1 MSRLDWKD
9 TTAWKIHR
17 HRIGKLT
24 RIGIWLQHKR
34 HEERGTG
41 TLRSLSSVRP
51 LHAVQHYRFQRPP
64 NISLVLSLS
73 LRVMARVF
81 SQNLV
86 RLSSSTLRSTGSAP
100 IPPSSRILSHRNRS
114 NRSGKAKLIEIDL
127 ESDGDVEVWGLRKL
141 EDAIHYIIV
150 QRAAPDWLPFIPGS
164 SYWVPP
170 KRRPYNLAELVGV
183 LENRLTDEER
193 LSLTTVRGWPSSQ
206 FFIDGMIIVH

>member
-1 MSRLDWKD
+1 
-9 TTAWKIHR
+9 
-17 HRIGKLT
+17 
-24 RIGIWLQHKR
+24 
-34 HEERGTG
+34 
-41 TLRSLSSVRP
+41 
-51 LHAVQHYRFQRPP
+51 
-64 NISLVLSLS
+64 
-73 LRVMARVF
+73 MARVF

-206 FFIDGMIIVH
+206 FFIDGDISTRQIPISVEVELPTDSKSTARSEDEEG